1 MSSPQRWLALALG
14 AGAFGVV
21 DSFANASGG
30 LGQGPLVRSLARLAS
45 YLLNAGW
52 AWAALA
58 VAAGWLI
65 ARSARPVPGG
75 GSPGWSGSVARP
87 GGAPAREVL
96 GAGALAGCLAA
107 ACAVLAYYVSDC
119 VLRAEPFGWYVQD
132 LLVWLPAAVLLCA
145 PLGALGALAR
155 RAGLLG
161 LLARLVVPAGAALQM
176 LVLAPG
182 FDDPLVQP
190 VHLEAVLARWLVL
203 VAAAGAV
210 LLLVRRWWRQPAR
223 RGALLGGV
231 DV

>member
-30 LGQGPLVRSLARLAS
+30 LEQGPLVRSLARLAS

-65 ARSARPVPGG
+65 ARWARPAPGE
-75 GSPGWSGSVARP
+75 GSVARP

-132 LLVWLPAAVLLCA
+132 LLVWLLAAVLLCA

-182 FDDPLVQP
+182 FDDPPVQP